1 MNENTA
7 SAREQALEERIT
19 ELEMRLSF
27 QEHTLGELNDALTE
41 TRLEGSRNA
50 AILKVLMEDLGKM
63 RNALGSSDPASEPPP
78 PHY

>member
-1 MNENTA
+1 MNDTPVSE
-7 SAREQALEERIT
+7 REAALEARIT

-50 AILKVLMEDLGKM
+50 AILK
-63 RNALGSSDPASEPPP
+63 
-78 PHY
+78 